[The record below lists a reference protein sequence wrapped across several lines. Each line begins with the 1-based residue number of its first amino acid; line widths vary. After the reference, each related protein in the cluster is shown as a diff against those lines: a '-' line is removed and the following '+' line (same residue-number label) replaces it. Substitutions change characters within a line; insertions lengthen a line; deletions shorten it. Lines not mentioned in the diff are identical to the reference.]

1 MLFCVSLSHRTTS
14 FDLLERLSEG
24 APALGGALVDSADA
38 ISGAVVLATCN
49 RFEAYLDIALDESDS
64 RSVAESS
71 ALATIAAASGI
82 QPSALSSS
90 AALHVGAAAAEH
102 LFAVSSGLESVV
114 VGEGEIAGQVKR
126 ALGAARAEGTTTADL
141 ERVFQRA
148 STASR
153 SVQNSTGLG
162 GAGRSIVRLA
172 LDLAS
177 SRLADWRVQRVLLVG
192 TGAYAGASLAALRD
206 RGVTDVG
213 VYSPS
218 GRAHRFGT
226 REGVR
231 AVTAGDLAA
240 ELAQATVIVSC
251 STANGYV
258 VTADLLGSAR
268 DGSPLMVIDLGL
280 PRNVEPAVAAIAGVE
295 LLDLETVRLHAPLH
309 ELTAAQDAREL
320 VGRAAA
326 AYSAESTEHEVTA
339 AVVGYRAHVFDLLD
353 TELERLR
360 ARGESTEAT
369 ERAMRHL
376 ASVLVHTPTARAK
389 QLARDGRAD
398 EAVAAFSALFDI
410 DAPTDPHYGLQAPGL
425 ADPAAS

>member
-1 MLFCVSLSHRTTS
+1 MSLSHRTTS

-24 APALGGALVDSADA
+24 SPALGPALVQADEA
-38 ISGAVVLATCN
+38 ITGAVVLATCN
-49 RFEAYLDIALDESDS
+49 RFEAYLDIAMDASDS
-64 RSVAESS
+64 RAIAERS
-71 ALATIAAASGI
+71 ALVTIADASGA
-82 QPSALSSS
+82 PLSDLRAS
-90 AALHVGAAAAEH
+90 AALHVGDAVAEH

-126 ALGAARAEGTTTADL
+126 ALGTARSDGTTTADL

-148 STASR
+148 SSASR

-177 SRLADWRVQRVLLVG
+177 SRLADWRMQTVLLVG

-218 GRAHRFGT
+218 GRAHRFGV

-231 AVTAGDLAA
+231 AVSET
-240 ELAQATVIVSC
+240 ELAPALASATVIISC
-251 STANGYV
+251 STASGHV
-258 VTADLLGSAR
+258 LTAPQLATTRG
-268 DGSPLMVIDLGL
+268 GSPLMVIDLGL
-280 PRNVEPAVAAIAGVE
+280 PRNVDPQVASIAGVE
-295 LLDLETVRLHAPLH
+295 LLDLETIRLHAPLH
-309 ELTAAQDAREL
+309 ELTAAQEARDL

-339 AVVGYRAHVFDLLD
+339 AVVAYRSQVFDILD
-353 TELERLR
+353 AELERLR
-360 ARGESTEAT
+360 ARGESSEAA

-376 ASVLVHTPTARAK
+376 VSVLVHTPTARAK

-398 EAVAAFSALFDI
+398 EAIAAFAALFDI
-410 DAPTDPHYGLQAPGL
+410 DGSDEASRADDAQRI
-425 ADPAAS
+425 DPAAS